1 MLSFSKGF
9 TLSGVSGVMG
19 RFLYSSSV
27 LASSSLRAASLRRGQ
42 SSPRRRLKT
51 RPPAEQFMNN
61 KPTTDTVLAKP
72 AVCDF
77 SWRVELLVKE
87 LELIS
92 DYDGQAHI
100 FASRNLGD
108 AFRKAGFADVNNVTI
123 HKLLCEMFDP
133 EWNPYRPRLTTSK
146 TALFDET
153 PVKTPDRPAGASHPL
168 LAVAYSMGNKSPSGG
183 NVESFGKRSERKQ
196 PWKRSDQKK
205 AKAVPDR
212 SKHLSERMNY
222 DLKFHELAD
231 LFPLV
236 SEPELQELA
245 DDLKRTNGPLEKIH
259 ALRGEDPRRA
269 QPLPGQSACRC
280 SPGAVALRPVQGQP

>member
-1 MLSFSKGF
+1 
-9 TLSGVSGVMG
+9 
-19 RFLYSSSV
+19 
-27 LASSSLRAASLRRGQ
+27 
-42 SSPRRRLKT
+42 
-51 RPPAEQFMNN
+51 MNN
-61 KPTTDTVLAKP
+61 KPTTDTVLAKQ

-153 PVKTPDRPAGASHPL
+153 PVKTLDRPAGASHPL
-168 LAVAYSMGNKSPSGG
+168 LAVARTRWGTKARLGATSRALDREARENS
-183 NVESFGKRSERKQ
+183 

-205 AKAVPDR
+205 AKACPIGR
-212 SKHLSERMNY
+212 N
-222 DLKFHELAD
+222 
-231 LFPLV
+231 
-236 SEPELQELA
+236 
-245 DDLKRTNGPLEKIH
+245 T
-259 ALRGEDPRRA
+259 
-269 QPLPGQSACRC
+269 
-280 SPGAVALRPVQGQP
+280 